1 MPSLVQLG
9 SVFTVKQP
17 SGSRNGKRR
26 VVSRQWAVFQCSCG
40 TRFPSPLKPIA
51 DGRTKSCGCYSR
63 TKFIKAAAE
72 YNDSGGSTTHGQ
84 CSTGAY
90 RSWNSMLQRCI
101 NPNNSG
107 YYMYGAVGVSV
118 CEEWAVFENFYTDM
132 GPRPD
137 GTSLDRIDSKGDYCK
152 ENCRWATPKE
162 QANNTS
168 RNRHLTCDGVRRT
181 LSEWAD
187 VSGTDRKVIS
197 SRLRLGW
204 SIEEAIYGR
213 NK

>member
-1 MPSLVQLG
+1 MEALVQLG

-63 TKFIKAAAE
+63 TKFVKAAAE

-90 RSWNSMLQRCI
+90 ISWASMLQRCI
-101 NPNNSG
+101 NPNSSG
-107 YYMYGAVGVSV
+107 YYMFLYATNGPCLRTSIQTWDQDQMGRLWIVLTQKATTAKKIVVGLLLKNRPTTRP
-118 CEEWAVFENFYTDM
+118 ETD
-132 GPRPD
+132 
-137 GTSLDRIDSKGDYCK
+137 T
-152 ENCRWATPKE
+152 
-162 QANNTS
+162 
-168 RNRHLTCDGVRRT
+168 
-181 LSEWAD
+181 
-187 VSGTDRKVIS
+187 
-197 SRLRLGW
+197 
-204 SIEEAIYGR
+204 
-213 NK
+213 

>member
-1 MPSLVQLG
+1 
-9 SVFTVKQP
+9 
-17 SGSRNGKRR
+17 
-26 VVSRQWAVFQCSCG
+26 
-40 TRFPSPLKPIA
+40 
-51 DGRTKSCGCYSR
+51 
-63 TKFIKAAAE
+63 
-72 YNDSGGSTTHGQ
+72 
-84 CSTGAY
+84 
-90 RSWNSMLQRCI
+90 
-101 NPNNSG
+101 
-107 YYMYGAVGVSV
+107 MYGAVGVSV

-168 RNRHLTCDGVRRT
+168 RNRHLICDGVRRT

-204 SIEEAIYGR
+204 SVEEAIYGR